1 MITLPREIA
10 SQEQLDNIHSI
21 ISEQLPLERKTT
33 ILVTGDSWAAGEWD
47 SSKDD
52 PFMWRSTH
60 STASYLELF
69 YDCTTI
75 LLPNPGW
82 DDFESIY
89 FCQKL
94 DDLVDYIIF
103 FKTCGLRGCQM
114 EDHPARDFGFSDT
127 NDPDTPDNILKQ
139 GLIVNQVVYHFLKKF
154 ESKLILIGG
163 LNKIGGDGLDLNTV
177 LTIPSIIEKYD
188 SNAKDTEL
196 FGWENMWDFYK
207 DKVKK
212 NKEYRK
218 SLLDIMKLFE
228 VKRNYLNSRPDLY
241 YPDGKHPNAF
251 VHQDLAKYI
260 GEHIWTQ

>member
-89 FCQKL
+89 FMPTFFSRT
-94 DDLVDYIIF
+94 DLVVSIF
-103 FKTCGLRGCQM
+103 L
-114 EDHPARDFGFSDT
+114 
-127 NDPDTPDNILKQ
+127 
-139 GLIVNQVVYHFLKKF
+139 
-154 ESKLILIGG
+154 
-163 LNKIGGDGLDLNTV
+163 
-177 LTIPSIIEKYD
+177 
-188 SNAKDTEL
+188 
-196 FGWENMWDFYK
+196 
-207 DKVKK
+207 
-212 NKEYRK
+212 
-218 SLLDIMKLFE
+218 
-228 VKRNYLNSRPDLY
+228 
-241 YPDGKHPNAF
+241 
-251 VHQDLAKYI
+251 
-260 GEHIWTQ
+260 

>member
-1 MITLPREIA
+1 
-10 SQEQLDNIHSI
+10 
-21 ISEQLPLERKTT
+21 
-33 ILVTGDSWAAGEWD
+33 
-47 SSKDD
+47 
-52 PFMWRSTH
+52 
-60 STASYLELF
+60 
-69 YDCTTI
+69 
-75 LLPNPGW
+75 
-82 DDFESIY
+82 
-89 FCQKL
+89 
-94 DDLVDYIIF
+94 
-103 FKTCGLRGCQM
+103 M

-260 GEHIWTQ
+260 GEHIWKQ